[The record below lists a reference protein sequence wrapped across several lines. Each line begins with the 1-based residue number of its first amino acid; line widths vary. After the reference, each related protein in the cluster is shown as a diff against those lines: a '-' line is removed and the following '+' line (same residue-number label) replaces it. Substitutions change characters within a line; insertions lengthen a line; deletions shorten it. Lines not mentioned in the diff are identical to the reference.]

1 MLTKEE
7 ILFHKELI
15 KCCNLENNKLRRLI
29 QQKI

>member
-1 MLTKEE
+1 MLTKEQ

-15 KCCNLENNKLRRLI
+15 TCCNLENNKFRYLI